1 MKRGK
6 LIVFSGPSGSGKTTL
21 VKSVL
26 QQNLPI
32 QFSIS
37 ATSRNPREG
46 EVNGKEY
53 HFLTLEQFKKK
64 IAKDEFVEY
73 EEVYPK
79 KFYGTLK
86 SEVYRIW
93 NNGNHVI
100 FDIDVFGGLK
110 IKNKFPEE
118 TLTIFIHPPN
128 VETLEKRLENRK
140 TEDES
145 SLKERL
151 SKVKLELKTASKFDF
166 TVVNNKL
173 DLTIKEAI
181 EKVENFLALK

>member
-26 QQNLPI
+26 QKKMPI
-32 QFSIS
+32 EFSVS
-37 ATSRNPREG
+37 ATSRDPRGIEIDG
-46 EVNGKEY
+46 REY
-53 HFLTLEQFKKK
+53 YFLTLENFKKK
-64 IAKDEFVEY
+64 IENDEFIEY
-73 EEVYPK
+73 EEVYPN

-86 SEVYRIW
+86 SEIYRIW

-110 IKNKFPEE
+110 IKNKFQEE
-118 TLTIFIHPPN
+118 TLTVFVQPQDI
-128 VETLEKRLENRK
+128 VALEKRLQKRE
-140 TEDES
+140 TDDDS

-151 SKVKLELKTASKFDF
+151 SKAKLELETAPKFDF
-166 TVVNNKL
+166 TIVNDNL
-173 DLTIKEAI
+173 ELSIKAAI
-181 EKVENFLALK
+181 TKVENFLGL